1 MILSYHCFA
10 KIKIFFLN
18 TTAKERKKSLFAD
31 FETLFAD
38 FETLFADFETHMPS
52 TP

>member
-10 KIKIFFLN
+10 KINIIFFKN
-18 TTAKERKKSLFAD
+18 NRKRAKKSLFAD